1 MTPRV
6 SLNPPA
12 SHFPLRLPSGVTVHL
27 LPGRAVLLP
36 GNDPWLVVADV
47 HLGKSAAF
55 RARGLAVPEGDTAQ
69 DLAAMLDLVRL
80 HQPARL
86 VVNGDLFH
94 APSGLTAELEEEVER
109 FVGSLGIP
117 LALVMGNHDA
127 KISRL
132 PTGVRQVSCLEH
144 ESGVRL
150 VHDPAEA
157 APAESDGRFQF
168 HIAGHWHPAVRIADG
183 RRTTLRLPCFLLRG
197 PLLILPSFGSFTG
210 GASMRPEPG
219 DRFFVAPGERVME
232 VPGALLR

>member
-1 MTPRV
+1 M
-6 SLNPPA
+6 SLNSPIPSA
-12 SHFPLRLPSGVTVHL
+12 FHFPLRLPSGGAAHL

-36 GNDPWLVVADV
+36 GNEPWLVVADV

-80 HQPARL
+80 HKPARL

-94 APSGLTAELEEEVER
+94 APSGLTPELEEGLER
-109 FVGSLGIP
+109 FIRSLGIP
-117 LALVMGNHDA
+117 LTLVTGNHDA

-132 PTGVRQVSCLEH
+132 PTGVREVSSLNH

-150 VHDPAEA
+150 IHDPAEA
-157 APAESDGRFQF
+157 VTAGGDGRFY
-168 HIAGHWHPAVRIADG
+168 IAGHWHPAVRIADS

-197 PLLILPSFGSFTG
+197 PLLVLPSFGSFTG
-210 GASMRPEPG
+210 AACMRPEPG
-219 DRFFVAPGERVME
+219 DRFFVSPGNRVLE